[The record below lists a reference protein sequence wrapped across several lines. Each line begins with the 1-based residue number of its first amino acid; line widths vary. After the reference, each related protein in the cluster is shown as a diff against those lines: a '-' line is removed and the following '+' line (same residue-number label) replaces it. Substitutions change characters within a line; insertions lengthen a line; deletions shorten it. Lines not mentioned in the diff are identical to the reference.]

1 MDENDLLAHQFD
13 ANRPHLRAVA
23 YRMLGSL
30 SDADDALQETWLRL
44 RRSDSG
50 DIANLT
56 GWLTTVISR
65 ICLDLLRSRA
75 ARGEVPY
82 EAQLPDP
89 IVRRDDGTDPEH
101 EAILAESVGL
111 ALLVVLDTLP
121 PAERLAFVLH
131 DVFAMPFDEIGPIVE
146 RSPAATRQ
154 LASRARRRIHG
165 SAVAPDTDLHRQRE
179 VVDAFLA
186 ASRSGSFEA
195 LLAVLDPDIVLRVDH
210 GTVPIGASRIVRGA
224 AAVAGQALTFSA
236 IERVVRPALV
246 NGAAGIVTFVAGQPF
261 AVMSFTVRNGRVAGI
276 DILADP
282 ARLRQLDLS
291 ALAD

>member
-1 MDENDLLAHQFD
+1 MTESDLLTQRFD
-13 ANRPHLRAVA
+13 DNRPRLRAVA

-44 RRSDSG
+44 QRTDG
-50 DIANLT
+50 GEIANVP

-65 ICLDLLRSRA
+65 ICLDMLRSRTQ
-75 ARGEVPY
+75 RGEETY
-82 EAQLPDP
+82 DAQLPDP

-131 DVFAMPFDEIGPIVE
+131 DVFAVPFDEIGPIVE
-146 RSPAATRQ
+146 RSPTAARQ
-154 LASRARRRIHG
+154 LASRARRRIQG
-165 SAVAPDTDLHRQRE
+165 SNAVPETDRRRQRE

-210 GTVPIGASRIVRGA
+210 GAVPAGVSRIVRGA

-236 IERVVRPALV
+236 IERVIRPARV
-246 NGAAGIVTFVAGQPF
+246 NGTPGIVTFVGGAPF
-261 AVMSFTVRNGRVAGI
+261 AVMSFSVRNGRIVGI

-291 ALAD
+291 AVSD

>member
-1 MDENDLLAHQFD
+1 MDENDLLAHQFN

-44 RRSDSG
+44 RRSDTG

-65 ICLDLLRSRA
+65 ICLDVLRSRT

-82 EAQLPDP
+82 DAQLPDP

-101 EAILAESVGL
+101 EVILAESVGL
-111 ALLVVLDTLP
+111 ALLVVLGTLP

-131 DVFAMPFDEIGPIVE
+131 DVFAMPFDEIGSIVE
-146 RSPAATRQ
+146 RSPTATRQ

-165 SAVAPDTDLHRQRE
+165 SAFAPDTDLRRQRE

-186 ASRSGSFEA
+186 ASRNGSFEA

-210 GTVPIGASRIVRGA
+210 GTVPIGASRIVRGS
-224 AAVAGQALTFSA
+224 AAVAGQVLTFSA

-261 AVMSFTVRNGRVAGI
+261 AVMSFTVRDGRIAGI

-291 ALAD
+291 ALAY